1 MRFTQEEL
9 AIAKRA
15 DLCEVASAL
24 GYTVKRIGKY
34 HTLKEM
40 DSIRIYDRTH
50 WFRWSK
56 RYEPGENGGSQI
68 DFLRVFANMEVKE
81 AVFWLLDFVGYKKAD
96 ISTAK
101 IVNVAKP
108 KAEEPKEFVLPKY
121 AGSNAYLYNYL
132 MHERGISKE
141 VIDHFVAE
149 GTLYEAKGYHNM
161 VFVGK
166 DKSGRPRFASM
177 RGVFDKKG
185 KPFKCDVAGN
195 DKRYGFHTVNMN
207 SSRIIVFEAAIDLL
221 SYMTLFPNEKCT
233 MVALGMLAEA
243 PLETLLNDYPHLTE
257 IQFGLDNDQYGREAT
272 EKFMKKFYELGY
284 EVKDLPAPPEHKD
297 YNEWLQEL
305 TLRMD
310 SKRCASSKNAR

>member
-9 AIAKRA
+9 AIAKQA
-15 DLCEVASAL
+15 DLCAVASAL

-34 HTLKEM
+34 RTIKEM

-56 RYEPGENGGSQI
+56 RFEPGENGGSQI

-81 AVFWLLDFVGYKKAD
+81 AVFWLLDFVGYRKAD
-96 ISTAK
+96 ISAEK
-101 IVNVAKP
+101 IVDVTKP
-108 KAEEPKEFVLPKY
+108 KIEKQKEFVLPTF

-132 MHERGISKE
+132 MHERGIAKE
-141 VIDHFVAE
+141 VIDHFVKE
-149 GTLYEAKGYHNM
+149 GVLYEAKGYHNM

-166 DKSGRPRFASM
+166 DKSGTPRFASM

-195 DKRYGFHTVNMN
+195 DKNHGFHTVNMN
-207 SSRIIVFEAAIDLL
+207 SPRIIVFEAAIDLL

-257 IQFGLDNDQYGREAT
+257 IQFCLDNDKYGREAT

-284 EVKDLPAPPEHKD
+284 DVKDLPAPPEHKD
-297 YNEWLQEL
+297 YNEWLQKLVIEPVITDFNI
-305 TLRMD
+305 TLR
-310 SKRCASSKNAR
+310 K

>member
-9 AIAKRA
+9 AIAKQA
-15 DLCEVASAL
+15 DLCAVASAL

-34 HTLKEM
+34 HTIKEM

-56 RYEPGENGGSQI
+56 RFEPGENGGSQI

-81 AVFWLLDFVGYKKAD
+81 AVFWLLDFVGYRKAD
-96 ISTAK
+96 ISAEK
-101 IVNVAKP
+101 IVDVTKP
-108 KAEEPKEFVLPKY
+108 KIEKQKEFVLPTF

-132 MHERGISKE
+132 MHERGIAKE
-141 VIDHFVAE
+141 VIDHFVKE
-149 GTLYEAKGYHNM
+149 GVLYEAKGYHNM

-166 DKSGRPRFASM
+166 DKSGTPRFASM

-195 DKRYGFHTVNMN
+195 DKNHGFHTVNMN
-207 SSRIIVFEAAIDLL
+207 SPRIIVFEAAIDLL

-257 IQFGLDNDQYGREAT
+257 IQFCLDNDKYGREAT

-284 EVKDLPAPPEHKD
+284 DVKDLPAPPEHKD
-297 YNEWLQEL
+297 YNEWLQKLVIEPVITDFNI
-305 TLRMD
+305 TLR
-310 SKRCASSKNAR
+310 K